1 MKDPFDEF
9 FNETHPK
16 GKAVWEEED
25 DIPLH
30 DTFDDVEEM

>member
-16 GKAVWEEED
+16 GRAVWEED

-30 DTFDDVEEM
+30 DTFVDQDEM